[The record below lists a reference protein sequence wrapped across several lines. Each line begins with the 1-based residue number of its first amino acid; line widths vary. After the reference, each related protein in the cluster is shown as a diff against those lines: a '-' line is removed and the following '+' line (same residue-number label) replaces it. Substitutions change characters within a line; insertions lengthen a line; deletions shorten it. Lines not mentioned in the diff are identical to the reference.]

1 MPVVQRDYEDVASAA
16 WGTPVQIDS
25 SGSST
30 TWLVRLRHGSLEL
43 SQRVVKLNQFLRTP
57 PFQARSYRD
66 QDLRSCQYQAMN
78 AYLFILR
85 ERIIPAGAN
94 ASASK

>member
-1 MPVVQRDYEDVASAA
+1 
-16 WGTPVQIDS
+16 
-25 SGSST
+25 
-30 TWLVRLRHGSLEL
+30 
-43 SQRVVKLNQFLRTP
+43 VKLNQFLRTP

-94 ASASK
+94 AGASK